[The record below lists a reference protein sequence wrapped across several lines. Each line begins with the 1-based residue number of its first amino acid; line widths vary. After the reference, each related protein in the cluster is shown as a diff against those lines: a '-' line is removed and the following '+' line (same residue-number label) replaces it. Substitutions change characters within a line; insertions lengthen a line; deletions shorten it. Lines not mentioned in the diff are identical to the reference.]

1 MAFYG
6 VGAQLLP
13 ISGEWTIGM
22 LLNWVWMA
30 IGMVLLVA
38 GAELLV
44 RGASKLA
51 LLCKISPLV
60 VGLTVVAFGTSAPEL
75 AVSVA
80 STLKGDPAIA
90 IGNVVGSNIFNVLF
104 ILGLS
109 AVITPLSVMQQLIRF
124 DVPLMI
130 LLSGI
135 VWGFA
140 YDGQITRVEGL
151 VLVASVMVYTAWSI
165 WQSRKESQAVQA
177 EYETE
182 LGQDTAGNHGIGYL
196 FWQLGLVITGLVL
209 LVLGSQQLVA
219 GAVGIATALGV
230 SSAVIGLTI
239 IAAGTS
245 LPEVATSV
253 MAAMKGEKDIA
264 VGNVIGSNIFNLLA
278 VLGCSATV
286 APSSLLVP
294 QNFIAFDLP
303 VMFAVAFVCFPILF
317 SHWQV
322 SRWEG
327 GLLLASYVA
336 YTIIVV
342 LIETDHSAAPTT
354 RSVLIWGVV
363 PICAFFVLSSLWS
376 TRSRIQNRS
385 TQPFDQDL

>member
-1 MAFYG
+1 
-6 VGAQLLP
+6 
-13 ISGEWTIGM
+13 M
-22 LLNWVWMA
+22 LMNWVWMA
-30 IGMVLLVA
+30 IGTILLVV

-80 STLKGDPAIA
+80 STLKGDAAIA
-90 IGNVVGSNIFNVLF
+90 IGNVVGSNLFNVLF

-109 AVITPLSVMQQLIRF
+109 ALITPLSVMQQLIRF

-130 LLSGI
+130 LVSGI

-140 YDGQITRVEGL
+140 FDGQITRIEGL
-151 VLVASVMVYTAWSI
+151 LLVAGIVAYTIWSI
-165 WQSRKESQAVQA
+165 RQSRKESREVQA

-182 LGQDTAGNHGIGYL
+182 LAEDTTRPHGPGYML
-196 FWQLGLVITGLVL
+196 WQLGLVIAGLVL

-253 MAAMKGEKDIA
+253 MAAIKGEKDIA
-264 VGNVIGSNIFNLLA
+264 VGNVVGSNIFNLLA
-278 VLGCSATV
+278 VLGGAATV
-286 APSSLLVP
+286 ASGPLVVSE
-294 QNFIAFDLP
+294 NFLHFDLP
-303 VMFAVAFVCFPILF
+303 VMFAVAFICLPVLF
-317 SHWQV
+317 SHWQI

-336 YTIIVV
+336 YTTVLV
-342 LIETDHSAAPTT
+342 LIETKHALAP
-354 RSVLIWGVV
+354 
-363 PICAFFVLSSLWS
+363 
-376 TRSRIQNRS
+376 RIAQY
-385 TQPFDQDL
+385 